1 VISLYKTLLAEIDCG
16 SDTVFRLLPT
26 LLDAQLAANPDI
38 ERMLPQHGIAFSCG
52 KSDLQVRPLSVAAW
66 RAGKAGAIYNGTP
79 VAVYRSSG
87 TTSTDRSATVLDQ
100 EGLAL
105 YSGAVKSGFSTTFGY
120 SGEPILALMPDATS
134 APESSLSAMCDILG
148 AHFVFGDRW
157 QERLIRHVAVATE
170 PLVLFG
176 TAFAWVHFL
185 DATSGKI
192 DLPKGSR
199 LIETGG
205 YKGKSRE
212 LPKAELYEA
221 LATRLGLS
229 TDDIWSEYGMCELS
243 SQFYSKGLGRRL
255 LPSPSIRSVAISP
268 ITGAAC
274 DPGEDGLLV
283 HIDAA
288 NWCTYAVIETQDWG
302 NVDASGH
309 VDLKGRAPGA
319 HPKGC
324 SIDADTP

>member
-1 VISLYKTLLAEIDCG
+1 MSLYKTLLAEIDCR
-16 SDTVFRLLPT
+16 SDAVCKLLPT

-38 ERMLPQHGIAFSCG
+38 ERMLPKHDIACSWG
-52 KSDLQVRPLSVAAW
+52 TSDLQVRPLSVAAW
-66 RAGKAGAIYNGTP
+66 RAGKAGAMYSGTP
-79 VAVYRSSG
+79 AAIYRSSG
-87 TTSTDRSATVLDQ
+87 TTSSDRSATILDQ

-105 YSGAVKSGFSTTFGY
+105 YSAALKAGFLATFGH
-120 SGEPILALMPDATS
+120 SGEPILALMPDAAT

-148 AHFVFGDRW
+148 AHFVFGDCW
-157 QERLIRHVAVATE
+157 QEKLVRQVAAATE

-221 LATRLGLS
+221 LAARFDLS

-243 SQFYSKGLGRRL
+243 SQFYSQGLGRRL
-255 LPSPSIRSVAISP
+255 VPSPSIRSIAISP

-274 DPGEDGLLV
+274 HPGEDGLLV

-309 VDLKGRAPGA
+309 VELKGRAPGA
-319 HPKGC
+319 RPKGC

>member
-1 VISLYKTLLAEIDCG
+1 MALYKTLLAEIDCG
-16 SDTVFRLLPT
+16 SDAVCKLLPT

-38 ERMLPQHGIAFSCG
+38 ERMLPKHGIACSWG
-52 KSDLQVRPLSVAAW
+52 TSDLRVRPLSVAAW
-66 RAGKAGAIYNGTP
+66 RAGKARAMYSGTP
-79 VAVYRSSG
+79 AATYRSSG
-87 TTSTDRSATVLDQ
+87 TTSSDRSATILDQ

-105 YSGAVKSGFSTTFGY
+105 YAAALKAGFRATFGY
-120 SGEPILALMPDATS
+120 SAEPILALMPDAAT
-134 APESSLSAMCDILG
+134 APESSLSAMCDVLG

-157 QERLIRHVAVATE
+157 QEKLVRQVAAATE

-185 DATSGKI
+185 DATSGTI
-192 DLPKGSR
+192 DLPQGSR

-221 LATRLGLS
+221 LASRFGLS
-229 TDDIWSEYGMCELS
+229 TDEIWSEYGMCELS
-243 SQFYSKGLGRRL
+243 SQFYSQGLGRRL
-255 LPSPSIRSVAISP
+255 VPSPSIRSVAISP

-274 DPGEDGLLV
+274 HPEEDGLLV

-302 NVDASGH
+302 NVDARGH
-309 VDLKGRAPGA
+309 VELKGRAPGA
-319 HPKGC
+319 RPKGC